1 MYTISNVYLVHEE
14 LMDRIAWL
22 IKCEWPECMERESN
36 IIDQWY
42 RYDMLYKNED
52 NSSILDWGDNYKLSI

>member
-22 IKCEWPECMERESN
+22 IKCEWPECMEWESN

>member
-22 IKCEWPECMERESN
+22 IKCEWSECMEWESN